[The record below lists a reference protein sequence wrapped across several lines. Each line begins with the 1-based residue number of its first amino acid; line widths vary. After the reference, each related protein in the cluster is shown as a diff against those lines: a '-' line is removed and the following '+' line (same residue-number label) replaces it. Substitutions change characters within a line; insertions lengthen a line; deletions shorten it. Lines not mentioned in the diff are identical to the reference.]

1 MIKSTIDVAGYWSIV
16 LFVNV
21 DYDNFEIVE
30 SALTDILAPVSVI
43 DEMYNKISYKYDSGV
58 TFSNPDY
65 RTSVVCINKAT
76 SREELINTISHEADH
91 VQDTICKYYDVP
103 LDILLA
109 RCITVQKDYFVPT
122 NDSPNGQILTVRII
136 YEFLLSNFKQA
147 DFQSINQYQ
156 ALNFAVVCAHN

>member
-1 MIKSTIDVAGYWSIV
+1 MIKSTINVAGYWSIV
-16 LFVNV
+16 LFVDI

-30 SALTDILAPVSVI
+30 SALTDILAPISVI
-43 DEMYNKISYKYDSGV
+43 DEMYDKISYKYDSGV

-103 LDILLA
+103 LD
-109 RCITVQKDYFVPT
+109 
-122 NDSPNGQILTVRII
+122 S
-136 YEFLLSNFKQA
+136 EQA
-147 DFQSINQYQ
+147 AYLIGYLVGKMYYHSRRLFCSY
-156 ALNFAVVCAHN
+156 

>member
-1 MIKSTIDVAGYWSIV
+1 MIKSTINVAGYWSIV
-16 LFVNV
+16 LFVDV

-30 SALTDILAPVSVI
+30 FALTDILAPVSVI

-103 LDILLA
+103 LD
-109 RCITVQKDYFVPT
+109 
-122 NDSPNGQILTVRII
+122 S
-136 YEFLLSNFKQA
+136 EQA
-147 DFQSINQYQ
+147 AYLIGYLVGKMYYQSRRLFCSY
-156 ALNFAVVCAHN
+156 

>member
-65 RTSVVCINKAT
+65 RTSVICINKAT

-91 VQDTICKYYDVP
+91 VQDIICKYYDVP
-103 LDILLA
+103 LD
-109 RCITVQKDYFVPT
+109 
-122 NDSPNGQILTVRII
+122 S
-136 YEFLLSNFKQA
+136 EQA
-147 DFQSINQYQ
+147 AYLIGYLIGKMYYSSRMLFCSY
-156 ALNFAVVCAHN
+156 